1 MTDIR
6 RTVRY
11 CYPDHDSLEA
21 SRSTGDGCP
30 ACGHGAKGRPAT
42 LYAYGAEGI
51 AKQVGSAIKADAVRK
66 LAGALDL
73 GPSPRCQ
80 CWPASCTCPGKPDP
94 LADPLVVAAIIAA
107 NRGRAKL
114 DRVRTQ
120 AKLDELHGVSR

>member
-1 MTDIR
+1 MSDIR

-42 LYAYGAEGI
+42 LYAYGAEGV
-51 AKQVGSAIKADAVRK
+51 AKQVGPGIKAEAVRK
-66 LAGALDL
+66 LAGSLMTATGLQ
-73 GPSPRCQ
+73 GES
-80 CWPASCTCPGKPDP
+80 

-114 DRVRTQ
+114 DRARTQ
-120 AKLDELHGVSR
+120 ATLDGLRGVSR

>member
-51 AKQVGSAIKADAVRK
+51 AKQVGPAIKAEAVRK
-66 LAGALDL
+66 LAGALDVDIAFDAL
-73 GPSPRCQ
+73 GRQ
-80 CWPASCTCPGKPDP
+80 RDP
-94 LADPLVVAAIIAA
+94 LADPLVAAAIIAA

-114 DRVRTQ
+114 DRARTQ
-120 AKLDELHGVSR
+120 ATLDELRGVSR